1 MFDFVGKAPRFILLS
16 LAVIVCGMV
25 FLAVLGFPL
34 GIDFTGGTMT
44 MVEFEGYVH
53 PDELRQKLE
62 DLGHHDVVIQGVE
75 PVVGESSF
83 LIRTRELAEG
93 EEQRIM
99 KAFEGLG
106 SIGKPSSEFIA
117 GTIARERARGAA
129 IAVVVAAIG
138 ILLYISWAFRKLP
151 NPFRY
156 GTCAIIAL
164 AHDVLIVVAVFAI
177 LGRLLH
183 LEINLMFITAILAVI
198 GYSVNDTI
206 VVFDR
211 IRENLGKEAH
221 QSFETVVNNSLT
233 ETLSRS
239 LNTSL
244 TTLIALAA
252 IYLFVGEAI
261 RSFVFVLM
269 VGVVAGTYSSI
280 FIAAQ
285 ALVAWETG
293 KMGGIPQFI
302 RNFKMQRA
310 N

>member
-1 MFDFVGKAPRFILLS
+1 MFDFVGKGPRFSLLS
-16 LAVIVCGMV
+16 LVVIICGMV
-25 FLAVLGFPL
+25 LLAVLGPPL
-34 GIDFTGGTMT
+34 GIDFTGGTMMT
-44 MVEFEGYVH
+44 VEFDH
-53 PDELRQKLE
+53 PVSLTVLRQKLAE
-62 DLGHHDVVIQGVE
+62 LGHHDITIQSIE
-75 PVVGESSF
+75 GETSF
-83 LIRTRELAEG
+83 IIRTRKLEEG
-93 EEQRIM
+93 EEQEIM

-106 SIGKPSSEFIA
+106 LTGKPSYEFIS
-117 GTIARERARGAA
+117 GDIARERARGAA
-129 IAVVVAAIG
+129 IAVVVGTIG

-164 AHDVLIVVAVFAI
+164 VHDVLIVVAVFAI
-177 LGRLLH
+177 LGGVLH

-211 IRENLGKEAH
+211 IRENLGKGAR
-221 QSFETVVNNSLT
+221 QSFETVVNNSLM
-233 ETLSRS
+233 ESLGRS

-244 TTLIALAA
+244 TTLIVLAA

-261 RSFVFVLM
+261 RSFTFVLM
-269 VGVVAGTYSSI
+269 VGVIAGTYSSI

-293 KMGGIPQFI
+293 KLGKIL
-302 RNFKMQRA
+302 
-310 N
+310 

>member
-1 MFDFVGKAPRFILLS
+1 MFDFVGKGPRFFLLS
-16 LAVIVCGMV
+16 LAVIVCGLV
-25 FLAVLGFPL
+25 FLMVLGPPL

-44 MVEFEGYVH
+44 TVEFDRPVSLTT
-53 PDELRQKLE
+53 LRQTLA
-62 DLGHHDVVIQGVE
+62 DLGHHDVSIQSIE
-75 PVVGESSF
+75 GEDSF
-83 LIRTRELAEG
+83 IIRTRLLEEG
-93 EEQRIM
+93 EEQQIM

-106 SIGKPSSEFIA
+106 LIGTPSSEFIA
-117 GTIARERARGAA
+117 GVIARERARGAA
-129 IAVVVAAIG
+129 IAVAIGAIG

-164 AHDVLIVVAVFAI
+164 VHDVLIVVAVFAI
-177 LGRLLH
+177 LGKVLH

-211 IRENLGKEAH
+211 IRENLGKGAH
-221 QSFETVVNNSLT
+221 QSFATVVNNSLM

-244 TTLIALAA
+244 TTLIALMA

-261 RSFVFVLM
+261 RSFVVVLM
-269 VGVVAGTYSSI
+269 VGVIAGTYSSI

-293 KMGGIPQFI
+293 KLGKILL
-302 RNFKMQRA
+302 R
-310 N
+310 

>member
-1 MFDFVGKAPRFILLS
+1 MFDFVGKGPRFSLLS
-16 LAVIVCGMV
+16 LVVIICGMV
-25 FLAVLGFPL
+25 LLAVLGPPL
-34 GIDFTGGTMT
+34 GIDFTGGTMMT
-44 MVEFEGYVH
+44 VEFDH
-53 PDELRQKLE
+53 PVSLTVLRQKLAE
-62 DLGHHDVVIQGVE
+62 LGHHDITIQSIE
-75 PVVGESSF
+75 GERSF
-83 LIRTRELAEG
+83 IIRTRKLEEG
-93 EEQRIM
+93 EEQEIM

-106 SIGKPSSEFIA
+106 LTGKPSYEFIA
-117 GTIARERARGAA
+117 GDIARERARGAA
-129 IAVVVAAIG
+129 IAVVVGTIG

-164 AHDVLIVVAVFAI
+164 VHDILIVVAVFAI
-177 LGRLLH
+177 LGGVLH

-211 IRENLGKEAH
+211 IRENLGKGAR
-221 QSFETVVNNSLT
+221 QSFETVVNNSLM

-261 RSFVFVLM
+261 RSFIVVLI

-285 ALVAWETG
+285 ALVTWETG
-293 KMGGIPQFI
+293 KVGKILL
-302 RNFKMQRA
+302 RRA
-310 N
+310 A

>member
-1 MFDFVGKAPRFILLS
+1 MFDFVGKGPRFSLLS
-16 LAVIVCGMV
+16 LVVIICGMV
-25 FLAVLGFPL
+25 LLAVLGPPL
-34 GIDFTGGTMT
+34 GIDFTGGTMMT
-44 MVEFEGYVH
+44 VEFDH
-53 PDELRQKLE
+53 PVSLTVLRQKLAE
-62 DLGHHDVVIQGVE
+62 LGHHDITIQSIE
-75 PVVGESSF
+75 GETSF
-83 LIRTRELAEG
+83 IIRTRKLEEG
-93 EEQRIM
+93 EEQEIM

-106 SIGKPSSEFIA
+106 LTGKPSYEFIS
-117 GTIARERARGAA
+117 GDIARERARGAA
-129 IAVVVAAIG
+129 IAVVVGTIG

-164 AHDVLIVVAVFAI
+164 VHDILIVIAVFAI
-177 LGRLLH
+177 LGGVLH

-211 IRENLGKEAH
+211 IRENLGKGAR
-221 QSFETVVNNSLT
+221 QSFETVVNNSLM

-244 TTLIALAA
+244 TTLIVLAA

-261 RSFVFVLM
+261 RSFTFVLM
-269 VGVVAGTYSSI
+269 VGVIAGTYSSI

-293 KMGGIPQFI
+293 KLGKILL
-302 RNFKMQRA
+302 RRA
-310 N
+310 A

>member
-1 MFDFVGKAPRFILLS
+1 MFDFVGKGPRFSLLS
-16 LAVIVCGMV
+16 LVVIISGMV
-25 FLAVLGFPL
+25 LLAVLGPPL
-34 GIDFTGGTMT
+34 GIDFTGGTMMT
-44 MVEFEGYVH
+44 VEFDRPVSLTV
-53 PDELRQKLE
+53 LRQKLAE
-62 DLGHHDVVIQGVE
+62 LGHHDITIQRIE
-75 PVVGESSF
+75 GETSF
-83 LIRTRELAEG
+83 IIRTRKLEEG
-93 EEQRIM
+93 EEQEIM

-106 SIGKPSSEFIA
+106 LTGKPSYEFIS
-117 GTIARERARGAA
+117 GDIARERARSAA
-129 IAVVVAAIG
+129 IAVVVGAIG

-177 LGRLLH
+177 LGGVLH

-211 IRENLGKEAH
+211 IRENLGKGAR
-221 QSFETVVNNSLT
+221 QSFETVVNNSLM
-233 ETLSRS
+233 ESLGRC

-244 TTLIALAA
+244 TTLIVLAA

-261 RSFVFVLM
+261 RSFIVVLM
-269 VGVVAGTYSSI
+269 VGVVSGTYSSI

-293 KMGGIPQFI
+293 KLGKIV
-302 RNFKMQRA
+302 RRA
-310 N
+310 A

>member
-1 MFDFVGKAPRFILLS
+1 MFDFVGKGPRFFLLS

-25 FLAVLGFPL
+25 FLIVLGPPL

-44 MVEFEGYVH
+44 TVEFDRYVSSA
-53 PDELRQKLE
+53 ELRHKMAQI
-62 DLGHHDVVIQGVE
+62 GHDDVVIQGI
-75 PVVGESSF
+75 ESIEGDASF
-83 LIRTRELAEG
+83 ILHTRELKEG
-93 EEQRIM
+93 EKQEIM

-106 SIGKPSSEFIA
+106 LIGTPSFEDIA
-117 GTIARERARGAA
+117 AVIARERARGAA
-129 IAVVVAAIG
+129 IAVVVGAIG

-164 AHDVLIVVAVFAI
+164 VHDILIVIAVFAI
-177 LGRLLH
+177 LGQVLH

-211 IRENLGKEAH
+211 IRGNLGKGTH
-221 QSFETVVNNSLT
+221 QSFATVVNNSLM

-252 IYLFVGEAI
+252 IHLFVGEAI
-261 RSFVFVLM
+261 RSFVVVLM
-269 VGVVAGTYSSI
+269 VGVIAGTYSSI

-293 KMGGIPQFI
+293 KLGKILL
-302 RNFKMQRA
+302 R
-310 N
+310 